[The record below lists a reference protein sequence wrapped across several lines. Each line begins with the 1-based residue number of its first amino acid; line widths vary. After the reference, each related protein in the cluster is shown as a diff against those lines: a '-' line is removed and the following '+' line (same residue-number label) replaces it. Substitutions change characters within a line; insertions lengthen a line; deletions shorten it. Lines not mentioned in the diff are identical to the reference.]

1 MAHSIIMPKTG
12 MAMEEGTVV
21 RWLKKVGETI
31 SKGEAI
37 AVIETDKVT
46 MDLESDYEGTL
57 LSIVRGDGEVVT
69 ATHTIAWVGVKGET
83 VPAAAE
89 AATGSPLPAA
99 AASSPVSPT
108 GHVADGPA
116 PSGSAAPA
124 ADGRVPATPAARA
137 YAAAADIALSSV
149 AGSGPGGAVRLKDFS
164 QARALKATPLA
175 RKVAEIN
182 SVDLV
187 GVEGSGAGG
196 KIRKADVVARVGTPA
211 EARHTF
217 ASPPGASVARPA
229 GGTSIPLTGMRRVIA
244 DKMMRSHQQVPAVTL
259 VTRADVTDLAALRE
273 RMNAGGAQSA
283 EYRGAQ
289 SAEYRGAQSA
299 EYRGAQSAE
308 YRGAQSAEYRG
319 AAKVSYT
326 DFILRAAAVALR
338 EHPLINSIIEGERI
352 VLRAEINIGIAVA
365 LDAGLIVPVVRS
377 ADELGV
383 RQIAAAVR
391 DLADRARKGSLTP
404 DEYAGG
410 TFTLTNLGMYGITE
424 FTPLIN
430 VPESAILGV
439 GTIEESFRTGAGG
452 VIESRKVMSLC
463 LTHDHRHI
471 DGAPAAAFLGRIKA
485 LLEECYSLVC

>member
-1 MAHSIIMPKTG
+1 MAHNIIMPKTG

-99 AASSPVSPT
+99 AAPSPVSPA
-108 GHVADGPA
+108 GHVAKGPA
-116 PSGSAAPA
+116 PAGSAAPA

-137 YAAAADIALSSV
+137 YAAEAGIALSSV
-149 AGSGPGGAVRLKDFS
+149 AGSGPGGAVRLRDLSPAK
-164 QARALKATPLA
+164 ALKATPLA

-196 KIRKADVVARVGTPA
+196 KIRKADVVARVGTP
-211 EARHTF
+211 
-217 ASPPGASVARPA
+217 G

-273 RMNAGGAQSA
+273 RMNAGG
-283 EYRGAQ
+283 G
-289 SAEYRGAQSA
+289 
-299 EYRGAQSAE
+299 
-308 YRGAQSAEYRG
+308 
-319 AAKVSYT
+319 AKVSYT
-326 DFILRAAAVALR
+326 DFILRAAAAALR

-352 VLRAEINIGIAVA
+352 VLCAEINIGIAVA

-391 DLADRARKGSLTP
+391 DLADRARKDLLTP

-410 TFTLTNLGMYGITE
+410 TFTITNLGMYGITE

-430 VPESAILGV
+430 IPESAILGV
-439 GTIEESFRTGAGG
+439 GAIEEVLRTGAGG
-452 VIESRKVMSLC
+452 GIESRKVMSLC

-485 LLEECYSLVC
+485 LLEDCYSLLC

>member
-57 LSIVRGDGEVVT
+57 LSIVRGDGEVVP
-69 ATHTIAWVGVKGET
+69 ATHTIAWVGAKGET
-83 VPAAAE
+83 V
-89 AATGSPLPAA
+89 
-99 AASSPVSPT
+99 
-108 GHVADGPA
+108 ADEPA
-116 PSGSAAPA
+116 PAGPAAPA
-124 ADGRVPATPAARA
+124 AGGKVPATPAARA
-137 YAAAADIALSSV
+137 HAAAAGIALSSV
-149 AGSGPGGAVRLKDFS
+149 AGTGPGGAVRLRDLS

-175 RKVAEIN
+175 RKMAEIN

-196 KIRKADVVARVGTPA
+196 KIRKADVVARVGMPA
-211 EARHTF
+211 EPHRAH
-217 ASPPGASVARPA
+217 AAAPVAPAA
-229 GGTSIPLTGMRRVIA
+229 GGTSVPLTGIRRVIA
-244 DKMMRSHQQVPAVTL
+244 DKMTRSHQQVPAVTL
-259 VTRADVTDLAALRE
+259 ITRADVTDLAVLRE
-273 RMNAGGAQSA
+273 RMNAGGAESA
-283 EYRGAQ
+283 GYGVPAERVRPPGRARTRALPYRGAP
-289 SAEYRGAQSA
+289 
-299 EYRGAQSAE
+299 
-308 YRGAQSAEYRG
+308 
-319 AAKVSYT
+319 KISYT

-338 EHPLINSIIEGERI
+338 EHPLINSIIEGEKI
-352 VLRAEINIGIAVA
+352 VLRAEINVGIAVA
-365 LDAGLIVPVVRS
+365 LEAGLIVPVVRG
-377 ADELGV
+377 ADGLGV
-383 RQIAAAVR
+383 RQIAAVVR
-391 DLADRARKGSLTP
+391 DLADRARKGSLAP
-404 DEYAGG
+404 DECTGG

-439 GTIEESFRTGAGG
+439 GAIEEGFRTGPGG
-452 VIESRKVMSLC
+452 GIESRKVMSLC

-471 DGAPAAAFLGRIKA
+471 DGAPAAAFLGRVRA

>member
-283 EYRGAQ
+283 EYRGA
-289 SAEYRGAQSA
+289 
-299 EYRGAQSAE
+299 
-308 YRGAQSAEYRG
+308 
-319 AAKVSYT
+319 AKVSYT

>member
-1 MAHSIIMPKTG
+1 
-12 MAMEEGTVV
+12 
-21 RWLKKVGETI
+21 
-31 SKGEAI
+31 
-37 AVIETDKVT
+37 
-46 MDLESDYEGTL
+46 
-57 LSIVRGDGEVVT
+57 
-69 ATHTIAWVGVKGET
+69 
-83 VPAAAE
+83 
-89 AATGSPLPAA
+89 
-99 AASSPVSPT
+99 
-108 GHVADGPA
+108 
-116 PSGSAAPA
+116 
-124 ADGRVPATPAARA
+124 
-137 YAAAADIALSSV
+137 
-149 AGSGPGGAVRLKDFS
+149 
-164 QARALKATPLA
+164 
-175 RKVAEIN
+175 
-182 SVDLV
+182 
-187 GVEGSGAGG
+187 
-196 KIRKADVVARVGTPA
+196 
-211 EARHTF
+211 
-217 ASPPGASVARPA
+217 
-229 GGTSIPLTGMRRVIA
+229 
-244 DKMMRSHQQVPAVTL
+244 
-259 VTRADVTDLAALRE
+259 
-273 RMNAGGAQSA
+273 MNAGGAQSA

>member
-1 MAHSIIMPKTG
+1 M
-12 MAMEEGTVV
+12 
-21 RWLKKVGETI
+21 
-31 SKGEAI
+31 
-37 AVIETDKVT
+37 
-46 MDLESDYEGTL
+46 
-57 LSIVRGDGEVVT
+57 
-69 ATHTIAWVGVKGET
+69 
-83 VPAAAE
+83 
-89 AATGSPLPAA
+89 
-99 AASSPVSPT
+99 
-108 GHVADGPA
+108 
-116 PSGSAAPA
+116 
-124 ADGRVPATPAARA
+124 
-137 YAAAADIALSSV
+137 
-149 AGSGPGGAVRLKDFS
+149 
-164 QARALKATPLA
+164 
-175 RKVAEIN
+175 AEIN

-273 RMNAGGAQSA
+273 RRNAGGAQSA
-283 EYRGAQ
+283 EYGVL
-289 SAEYRGAQSA
+289 AERVLP
-299 EYRGAQSAE
+299 